1 MLKKILIDLLIS
13 VTSIQQSTLVQV
25 SPRLQLTE
33 PGKCGSVNG
42 SEFLQ
47 SVINISI
54 SITMVTA
61 HRTK

>member
-1 MLKKILIDLLIS
+1 LIDLLIS

-42 SEFLQ
+42 REFLQ
-47 SVINISI
+47 PVINQSI
-54 SITMVTA
+54 GITMVTT
-61 HRTK
+61 HKTR